1 MPPSKLQRQ
10 GKFWPCVRAMIWE
23 KAQELYQQ
31 DEARG
36 MSHDFTGITA
46 TKAELREGGYFHQ
59 AKLIVL
65 RDLWLGK
72 KGSPTTQEE
81 GAFQKSVQ
89 DFLHFI
95 KSEVFNL
102 FLTIK

>member
-1 MPPSKLQRQ
+1 
-10 GKFWPCVRAMIWE
+10 MIWE
-23 KAQELYQQ
+23 KAQQLYQQ

-36 MSHDFTGITA
+36 MSNDFTGITA

-72 KGSPTTQEE
+72 KGLPALKKRKPRNEQS
-81 GAFQKSVQ
+81 
-89 DFLHFI
+89 
-95 KSEVFNL
+95 
-102 FLTIK
+102 

>member
-1 MPPSKLQRQ
+1 MAAKSRTER
-10 GKFWPCVRAMIWE
+10 GKFWPQVRALIWE

-36 MSHDFTGITA
+36 MSNDFTGIIA
-46 TKAELREGGYFHQ
+46 TNAELREGGYFHQ

-72 KGSPTTQEE
+72 KNLPTTQEE
-81 GAFQKSVQ
+81 ETTLKPAQAVLQNK
-89 DFLHFI
+89 
-95 KSEVFNL
+95 
-102 FLTIK
+102 